1 MKRLL
6 RFVTI
11 IMVTVTFLMPLLEC
25 FDRWDSPGLGNDTEL
40 PIFLITLFIALVILV
55 AVAIAR
61 RTMAQQNAQTET
73 DIIYEFLRSEFRSW
87 TDIPVSPFTSIS
99 PPLRI

>member
-6 RFVTI
+6 RFATLILITMSV
-11 IMVTVTFLMPLLEC
+11 LMPLLEY
-25 FDRWDSPGLGNDTEL
+25 FDRWDRSGLGNDTEF
-40 PIFLITLFIALVILV
+40 PVFLTILFITLVILV

-61 RTMAQQNAQTET
+61 RMIARQNAETET
-73 DIIYEFLRSEFRSW
+73 PIIIEFARSDSRSW
-87 TDIPVSPFTSIS
+87 TDITISPFIS

>member
-6 RFVTI
+6 RLLTI
-11 IMVTVTFLMPLLEC
+11 VMVTMTLLMPILEC
-25 FDRWDSPGLGNDTEL
+25 FDRWDSPGLRNDSEF
-40 PIFLITLFIALVILV
+40 PIFLITLFLSLVMLV

-61 RTMAQQNAQTET
+61 RTMARQNAQTET
-73 DIIYEFLRSEFRSW
+73 DIVYRFVRSVFRSL
-87 TDIPVSPFTSIS
+87 TEIPVSPFTSAS

>member
-11 IMVTVTFLMPLLEC
+11 MMVTVTVLMPLLEC
-25 FDRWDSPGLGNDTEL
+25 FDRWDRPGLGNDTEL
-40 PIFLITLFIALVILV
+40 PIFLITLFITLVILA

-61 RTMAQQNAQTET
+61 RLMDRQNAQTEI
-73 DIIYEFLRSEFRSW
+73 DIVYEFVRSESHSW
-87 TDIPVSPFTSIS
+87 TDIVISPFVS

>member
-11 IMVTVTFLMPLLEC
+11 TMVTITFLMPLLEC
-25 FDRWDSPGLGNDTEL
+25 FDRWDRPGLGNDTEL
-40 PIFLITLFIALVILV
+40 PIFLIFLFITLVLLAAAAI
-55 AVAIAR
+55 ASRAIAR
-61 RTMAQQNAQTET
+61 QNAQTET
-73 DIIYEFLRSEFRSW
+73 EIVFEFIQPVLRTW
-87 TDIPVSPFTSIS
+87 TDTADSPFTSIS

>member
-6 RFVTI
+6 RLVTI
-11 IMVTVTFLMPLLEC
+11 VMISMTFLLPLLEY
-25 FDRWDSPGLGNDTEL
+25 FDRWDRPGLGNDSEFPL
-40 PIFLITLFIALVILV
+40 FLITLFITLAILV

-61 RTMAQQNAQTET
+61 RMMARQNARSESA
-73 DIIYEFLRSEFRSW
+73 IVCEFARSEFYSW
-87 TDIPVSPFTSIS
+87 TDIIVSPFIS

>member
-11 IMVTVTFLMPLLEC
+11 IMITMTLLMPLMEC
-25 FDRWDSPGLGNDTEL
+25 FDRWDRPGLGNDTEL
-40 PIFLITLFIALVILV
+40 PFFLITLFLTLVILV

-61 RTMAQQNAQTET
+61 RMMARQNAQTET
-73 DIIYEFLRSEFRSW
+73 EISYESVQSELSSW
-87 TDIPVSPFTSIS
+87 TDIPFSPFVSIS